1 MAEKTKTKKTISS
14 THETKKQVINL
25 TLCSTLLLLKS
36 NVHWIR
42 QNGKWG
48 KLEKKKK
55 KLRKESSKQRQQQ
68 QLRTTYNR
76 FTLDTKHA
84 RINRAGSVE
93 EKEQK

>member
-1 MAEKTKTKKTISS
+1 MGKTR
-14 THETKKQVINL
+14 KQ
-25 TLCSTLLLLKS
+25 
-36 NVHWIR
+36 
-42 QNGKWG
+42 
-48 KLEKKKK
+48 KK
-55 KLRKESSKQRQQQ
+55 KLRKESSKQRQQ